1 MVTAS
6 FTLPLHINRSWN
18 WFPDMGPLTCL
29 AFNNV
34 EFNKVSC
41 ACLQGRPRE
50 CAKAILA
57 VRVLVVQI

>member
-18 WFPDMGPLTCL
+18 WFPDVGPLTCL
-29 AFNNV
+29 V

-57 VRVLVVQI
+57 VRVLVMQI